1 MGLAARSGKKNMSS
15 LLDNLSLKCLKQFE
29 EKSNREMPGGG
40 EGWLQGEDQR
50 RYPILGLQTFVNI
63 YFCHIFPFLRVL
75 EDAGVAFQCDKW

>member
-29 EKSNREMPGGG
+29 EKSNREMPGEG

-50 RYPILGLQTFVNI
+50 RYPNIGLADLCEYLFLS
-63 YFCHIFPFLRVL
+63 YFSFLEGSSRCWGGL
-75 EDAGVAFQCDKW
+75 PM